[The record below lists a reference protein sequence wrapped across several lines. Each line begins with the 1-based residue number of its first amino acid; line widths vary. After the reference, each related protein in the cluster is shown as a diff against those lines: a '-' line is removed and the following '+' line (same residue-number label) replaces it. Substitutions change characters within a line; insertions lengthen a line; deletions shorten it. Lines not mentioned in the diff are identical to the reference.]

1 MTSDTSKTMLL
12 ILNPTAGRRRGGL
25 VDAVVRCVRAE
36 GWTVDVVETAA
47 AGDARRLAERC
58 DSARHALIAGAGGGG
73 RFWAGG
79 LGGGDRGGG
88 AGGVVG
94 DRPPQPPLC
103 RALCRGACCRA
114 RRAVAACLPVR
125 ALGPRAHPALRAR
138 PAAGPPAAH
147 RRLSRGLRPR
157 GPCLGAERRRR
168 GWPAAGANRWR

>member
-12 ILNPTAGRRRGGL
+12 ILNPTAGRRPRG
-25 VDAVVRCVRAE
+25 VVGCRL
-36 GWTVDVVETAA
+36 GG
-47 AGDARRLAERC
+47 AGGGGGGGGGGG
-58 DSARHALIAGAGGGG
+58 AGAGGG
-73 RFWAGG
+73 AG
-79 LGGGDRGGG
+79 LGGALVDRSAPLWAGALGRGDRRRG
-88 AGGVVG
+88 ARGVVG

-103 RALCRGACCRA
+103 RALCRGACCGA

-138 PAAGPPAAH
+138 LAAGPPAAH